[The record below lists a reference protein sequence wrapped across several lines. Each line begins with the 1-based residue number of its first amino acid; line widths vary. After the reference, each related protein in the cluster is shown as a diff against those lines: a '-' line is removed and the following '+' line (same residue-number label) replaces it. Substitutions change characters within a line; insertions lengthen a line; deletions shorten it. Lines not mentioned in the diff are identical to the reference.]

1 MQRLS
6 RVALILLV
14 LLGHAASA
22 APSDLKTANSRVLTP
37 TPSVKVRRQVPQI
50 PADVKARAD
59 RLWRAASPPARTWV
73 GQNAP
78 GVAKGAGEPEA
89 LAQAAAKARWPN
101 LRAAGGY
108 DALDFLLIERAAEA
122 LQAEVKN
129 KLDSMSEMG
138 EMESL
143 RLQMAM
149 DRLNKMMSTLSNLL
163 KRISDTAESIVQNLK

>member
-6 RVALILLV
+6 RVASTLLV
-14 LLGHAASA
+14 LLGHAAPA
-22 APSDLKTANSRVLTP
+22 APSDVKAANSRIFTP

-59 RLWRAASPPARTWV
+59 RLWRAASPAVRSWAEE
-73 GQNAP
+73 NASA
-78 GVAKGAGEPEA
+78 VAKGSGDAET
-89 LAQAAAKARWPN
+89 LARAAARSRWPN

-108 DALDFLLIERAAEA
+108 DALDFLLLERAAEA
-122 LQAEVKN
+122 LQTKVKN
-129 KLDSMSEMG
+129 DLDSMSEMG

-149 DRLNKMMSTLSNLL
+149 DRLSKMMSTLSNLL
-163 KRISDTAESIVQNLK
+163 KKISNAADSIVQNLK

>member
-6 RVALILLV
+6 LAALALCTLPG
-14 LLGHAASA
+14 LAASA
-22 APSDLKTANSRVLTP
+22 APSDVRAVNSRVLTP

-50 PADVKARAD
+50 PSDVKARAD
-59 RLWRAASPPARTWV
+59 RLWRAASPAARTWV

-108 DALDFLLIERAAEA
+108 DALDFLLLERAAEA
-122 LQAEVKN
+122 LRAELKN
-129 KLDSMSEMG
+129 DLDSMSEMG

-149 DRLNKMMSTLSNLL
+149 DRLSKMMSTLSNLL
-163 KRISDTAESIVQNLK
+163 KKVSDAADSIVQNLK